1 MKKRMMAMLMTAIL
15 VIASI
20 PFTAFAEEM
29 PAEVLGG
36 EIMEAVAAE
45 AAEAEAIPAAAGEEA
60 EAAAEVTKTTLAG
73 VDSTDWEKL
82 QNAIDEA
89 SPTPISGVFDV
100 SYEEGTGIKILT
112 LLKDITAASSDTYLS
127 VPDNS
132 KLILDLNEKTLDRGL
147 KGKAA
152 KTDGNVIKVG
162 SGASFTVKN
171 GTITGANSK
180 TETIDKVTY
189 GSLGALRGD
198 DTKEL
203 NVISVNFADCNG
215 GALSLNDVE
224 NANIERCTFTGN
236 TNGVSNGGA
245 ININATNKAE
255 TKKQRSRVVFLKT
268 IK

>member
-60 EAAAEVTKTTLAG
+60 EAAAEVTETTLAG
-73 VDSTDWEKL
+73 DGLTDWGKL

-89 SPTPISGVFDV
+89 SPAPISGVFDV

-112 LLKDITAASSDTYLS
+112 LLKDITAGSSDTYLS
-127 VPDNS
+127 VPGNS

-152 KTDGNVIKVG
+152 KLDGNVIKVG
-162 SGASFTVKN
+162 ADASLTVKN
-171 GTITGANSK
+171 GKITGANASSG
-180 TETIDKVTY
+180 D
-189 GSLGALRGD
+189 GALKGD
-198 DTKEL
+198 KTSLLQL
-203 NVISVNFADCNG
+203 NNVRFEDCKG
-215 GALSLNDVE
+215 SALSLSDVKC
-224 NANIERCTFTGN
+224 ANIEGCTFIGN
-236 TNGVSNGGA
+236 QGINGGA
-245 ININATNKAE
+245 IDIKAV
-255 TKKQRSRVVFLKT
+255 TAQMIQRQ
-268 IK
+268 